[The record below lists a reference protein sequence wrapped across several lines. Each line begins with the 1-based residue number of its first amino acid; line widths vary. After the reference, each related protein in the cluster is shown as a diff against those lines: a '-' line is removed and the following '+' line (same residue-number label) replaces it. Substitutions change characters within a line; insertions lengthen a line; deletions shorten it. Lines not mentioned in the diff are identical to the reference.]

1 MKLFDYLL
9 YKLKQNKNL
18 ILLRCDVT
26 LNEVE
31 EKLAF
36 VVKPTPK
43 LVFYRNRMKNYPI
56 HFTEKTI
63 SSKSVI

>member
-1 MKLFDYLL
+1 MKLFDYLV

-18 ILLRCDVT
+18 LLLRCDVS

-31 EKLAF
+31 EKLGF
-36 VVKPTPK
+36 IVKPTPK
-43 LVFYRNRMKNYPI
+43 LVFYRNRMKDYPI

-63 SSKSVI
+63 STKSIL